1 MSVYKESVH
10 RDVYALFFNKLN
22 YRIMSNRTFAQEA
35 ILHRINEK
43 AVGGIL
49 NEDHWEHIDHNAYVD
64 CCVLNGVNT
73 AN

>member
-1 MSVYKESVH
+1 MH
-10 RDVYALFFNKLN
+10 RDVYALFFNNLN
-22 YRIMSNRTFAQEA
+22 YKIMSNRTFAQEA

-49 NEDHWEHIDHNAYVD
+49 NEGHWEHIDHNAYVD